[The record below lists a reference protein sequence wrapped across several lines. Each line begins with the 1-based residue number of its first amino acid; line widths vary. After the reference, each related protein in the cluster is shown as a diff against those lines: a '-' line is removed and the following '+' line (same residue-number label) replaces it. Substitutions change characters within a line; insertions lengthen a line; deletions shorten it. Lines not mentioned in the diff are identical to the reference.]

1 MKAPPITAVAPIPK
15 HRKGR
20 ASRISPDG
28 KWKSFSKSPNLL
40 QYIRTGMYYARVKVA
55 GKLVRRKL
63 KTDVYSKALLR
74 LGDFLKEQRSTVP
87 RSDNAPTTF
96 AQARLLFEQDLAAR
110 HDLKPRA
117 KVYRRSCLKALLKT
131 WPGLDDLK
139 LTRISENDCNQWAT
153 RFRTAGYAPHY
164 FNQTLATLRYIFER
178 AELNPSPARKMKRL
192 GVKLR
197 DFKLPEPDQF
207 PQLLTNLEQG
217 GGRDSRN
224 CADLVRF
231 LAFSGCRLSEAKG
244 VTWKDVDLKKGTL
257 KVMNAKQQTTSAAKE
272 YRTVPIISELRLLL
286 ERLMESN
293 PAPEET
299 ICRVHECQK
308 ALTRA
313 CREVKIARITH
324 HDLRHLF
331 ATRCIESGVDVPT
344 VSRWLGHVD
353 GGALAMRVYG
363 HLRDAH
369 SAEMASKVTFSPA
382 NRISPS
388 VKSADAGKPAQGKN
402 P

>member
-1 MKAPPITAVAPIPK
+1 MDAMKTQPRPTAATAPRHAE
-15 HRKGR
+15 
-20 ASRISPDG
+20 RISPDR
-28 KWKSFSKSPNLL
+28 KWKSFPKSPNLL
-40 QYIRTGMYYARVKVA
+40 QYIRTGMYYARVKVG

-74 LGDFLKEQRSTVP
+74 LGDFLKEQRSKAP

-96 AQARLLFEQDLAAR
+96 AQSRLLFEKDLESR
-110 HDLKPRA
+110 HDLQARA
-117 KVYRRSCLKALLKT
+117 KEYRRGCVSVLLKT

-139 LTRISENDCNQWAT
+139 LARITEIACNEWAT
-153 RFRTAGYAPHY
+153 RFREAGYSPHY
-164 FNQTLATLRYIFER
+164 FNQTLSTLRHIFDR
-178 AELNPSPARKMKRL
+178 GELVPNPACKVKRM

-197 DFKLPEPDQF
+197 ELKLPEIDQF
-207 PQLLTNLEQG
+207 QQLLVNLEQG

-244 VTWKDVDLKKGTL
+244 VAWKNVDLKKGVL
-257 KVMNAKQQTTSAAKE
+257 KVKNAKQRTTSAAE
-272 YRTVPIISELRLLL
+272 VYRTVPIISDLRPLL
-286 ERLMESN
+286 ERLKASN
-293 PAPEET
+293 PAPEEPV
-299 ICRVHECQK
+299 CRVHECQK

-313 CREVKIARITH
+313 CQELKIARLTH

-363 HLRDAH
+363 HLRDGH
-369 SAEMASKVTFSPA
+369 SVEMATKVTFTPA
-382 NRISPS
+382 NRNTSKIE
-388 VKSADAGKPAQGKN
+388 PAAQTDTPAAK
-402 P
+402 